1 MTIKLPIFSKVMKNS
16 KFYFSKKVCVKY
28 LFLRKSRS
36 FNELQKNLKQVA
48 WKSVMTKQSDNTH
61 GIMRSQKESLET
73 YRKRIQQ
80 IGAKGTIAKFWN
92 F

>member
-28 LFLRKSRS
+28 L
-36 FNELQKNLKQVA
+36 